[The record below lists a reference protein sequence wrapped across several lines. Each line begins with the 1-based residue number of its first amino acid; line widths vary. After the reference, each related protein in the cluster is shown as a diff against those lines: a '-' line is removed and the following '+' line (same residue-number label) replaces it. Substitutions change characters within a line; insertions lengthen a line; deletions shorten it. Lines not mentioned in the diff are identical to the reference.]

1 MRPRRFLLLRI
12 HPISLQVPKR
22 RFAARSGSDMIST
35 VRALFAA
42 GWALTLAFSTLAAE
56 RSFDW
61 STEAE
66 GKLPEGFQSQL
77 AGSGKSGDWKIVRD
91 ELPTEF
97 KPFNTN
103 AVSIN
108 RFPVVAQMAPSNEDE
123 RFPLLVYGGEVYGDL
138 TFSARIKVVSGA
150 LEQIAGLVFR
160 AQDERNGYVV
170 RINTLDGN
178 VRFYKFVNGVRSNP
192 IGKDRPLKKGQWYQ
206 LSVNCTGNK
215 IKVLLDGQEAI
226 PELTDNS
233 FTKGHIGFITKSDT
247 VAYFSDA
254 HVSYRP
260 LEMLAAKLVRQV
272 DELQPRLLNFR
283 IYGKTTSRPE
293 LHVLAAKN
301 SADVGNAAAAT
312 ELQVYAENRMYYGKD
327 NGDVVVTAPLHDRNG
342 ETIGVAK
349 FFLKSFPGQTAA
361 NSIGRVVPT
370 LQEIEKQVG
379 SADDLAEE

>member
-1 MRPRRFLLLRI
+1 MQPRRFLWVSNRAT
-12 HPISLQVPKR
+12 SVWVPKR
-22 RFAARSGSDMIST
+22 SFAAMAGSDILLV
-35 VRALFAA
+35 VRALFGA
-42 GWALTLAFSTLAAE
+42 GWALILAFSALAAE
-56 RSFDW
+56 RTFDW
-61 STEAE
+61 STEGE
-66 GKLPEGFQSQL
+66 GKLPEGFHSRL
-77 AGSGKSGDWKIVRD
+77 TGSGKTGDWKIVRD

-108 RFPVVAQMAPSNEDE
+108 RFPVVAQVAPSNEDE
-123 RFPLLVYGGEVYGDL
+123 RFPLLMFDEEVYGDL
-138 TFSARIKVVSGA
+138 TFTARIKVISGA

-160 AQDERNGYVV
+160 SQDERNGYVV

-192 IGKDRPLKKGQWYQ
+192 IGKDYPLKKGQWYQ

-215 IKVLLDGQEAI
+215 IKVLLDGKEAI

-254 HVSYRP
+254 HVAYRP
-260 LEMLAAKLVRQV
+260 LEMLATKLVRQV

-283 IYGKTTSRPE
+283 IYGKTASRPD
-293 LHVLAAKN
+293 LHVLAAKI
-301 SADVGNAAAAT
+301 SADAGRAADAT
-312 ELQVYAENRMYYGKD
+312 ELKVFSENRMYYGKD
-327 NGDVVVTAPLHDRNG
+327 NGDGVVTAPLHDRNG

-370 LQEIEKQVG
+370 LHEIEKQVG